1 MDNLSHWV
9 LASEKAAHF
18 LVKFVIY
25 HSIQAVL
32 KFWGGK
38 VKERREIGDRN
49 LGGEIA
55 WVKWSQIFMGQQKKH
70 GDMVGF
76 KIHV

>member
-1 MDNLSHWV
+1 MLFITVFKLCS
-9 LASEKAAHF
+9 SFGEEKWR
-18 LVKFVIY
+18 K
-25 HSIQAVL
+25 
-32 KFWGGK
+32 G
-38 VKERREIGDRN
+38 ERERLETGI

-76 KIHV
+76 KIHVYTYYT